1 MSPFI
6 SAQFQICGLRKWVYA
21 LLLSAMLTKQRKDNI
36 LYHFSS
42 LPRSSNVLEHTI
54 KEIHFLFPFL
64 SLVFSIPFPFSSLPL
79 TTTKQSVILYFSWS
93 TQNIYW
99 FGQDFSMKQTPL
111 KIVPPPPPP
120 KITTNYLIYKLLIW
134 WVVGLDENQ

>member
-64 SLVFSIPFPFSSLPL
+64 SLVFSFPFPFSSLPL
-79 TTTKQSVILYFSWS
+79 TTTKQRALTTTKQSVILYFLWS

-99 FGQDFSMKQTPL
+99 FGQDFSMKKTPL
-111 KIVPPPPPP
+111 NFFPP
-120 KITTNYLIYKLLIW
+120 ITTNYLIYKLLIW
-134 WVVGLDENQ
+134 